1 MIKVSKEVREFF
13 AAMGSIGGRADGKRK
28 ARSAEHYRAAS
39 AKRWTKWRE
48 ENPNK
53 ISKTAHKRRRAGTS
67 LSSTRPAA
75 ISRKGKT
82 I

>member
-39 AKRWTKWRE
+39 AKRWAKWRE
-48 ENPNK
+48 TNPNK
-53 ISKTAHKRRRAGTS
+53 ISKTANQRRRAGISLTS
-67 LSSTRPAA
+67 KKPAA
-75 ISRKGKT
+75 ISRKGKQ
-82 I
+82 

>member
-48 ENPNK
+48 ENPK
-53 ISKTAHKRRRAGTS
+53 QISKTASKRRQAGISLTS
-67 LSSTRPAA
+67 KKPAA
-75 ISRKGKT
+75 ISSEKRQ
-82 I
+82 